1 MATLP
6 EALVGLAVFVV
17 STGSDTAYPAA
28 TCTESEIFD
37 DFQSSLRSVLSNGRL
52 FFLLPSASSI
62 RNSAVGILD
71 ELKEAPARLY
81 LVLFP
86 RRCH

>member
-28 TCTESEIFD
+28 AESESFD
-37 DFQSSLRSVLSNGRL
+37 DLQSSLRSVLSNGRL

-81 LVLFP
+81 VVLFS